1 MEFMFRFA
9 KSRITPREKLESM
22 KRADEQHIGHR
33 TREKREE
40 LKKWMA
46 SKFHERQEDY
56 RRHRQER
63 IEREPKPFKSGQ
75 AVS

>member
-1 MEFMFRFA
+1 M
-9 KSRITPREKLESM
+9 SR
-22 KRADEQHIGHR
+22 R
-33 TREKREE
+33 TREERED

-56 RRHRQER
+56 RKHRQEL
-63 IEREPKPFKSGQ
+63 IEREPKPFKSGL